1 MHFHRFA
8 GAHGN
13 YPEELILTI
22 LDTKPQ
28 IKILLVDDR
37 EDNLFSIEA
46 IFGQEDYHFVK
57 ARSGRQALKI
67 LLGQQDFSLILMDV
81 QMPDLDGFE
90 TASLIY
96 DRDKLRHIPIIF
108 ITAFDFSDD
117 NIYRGYKAGAVD
129 YIFKPINPNLLK
141 AKVAVFVEL
150 YRKNHQLMAQEQ
162 KLLAVNNELEERV
175 EQRTEELLRKNLELE
190 AKNMELKKINS
201 DLDNFVYAAS
211 HDLKGPMANLE
222 GLINLLSRK
231 VKGKIPED
239 DSQLFSLI
247 NHSISK
253 FNRTLKDLTEI
264 TKVQKG
270 LEEERETVA
279 FSQVVADIRSDLS
292 KIISESGAAITE
304 QYTAPDVLYAP
315 KNVRSI
321 LYNLLTNGIKY
332 ASPERLPCIE
342 IKTHWEENEV
352 VLSVS
357 DNGLGI
363 STEQL
368 PKLFGMFK
376 RLHTHVEGSGIGL
389 YIVKRIVENNGGRIE
404 VRSELARGTV
414 FIIRFGNNSRVLPE
428 KVQQFEVH

>member
-1 MHFHRFA
+1 
-8 GAHGN
+8 
-13 YPEELILTI
+13 
-22 LDTKPQ
+22 LDTRPQ

-46 IFGQEDYHFVK
+46 IFGHEDYQFVK
-57 ARSGRQALKI
+57 ANSGRQALKI
-67 LLGQQDFSLILMDV
+67 LLSQQDFSLILMDV

-96 DRDKLRHIPIIF
+96 DREKLRHIPIIF

-117 NIYRGYKAGAVD
+117 KIYRGYQAGAVD
-129 YIFKPINPNLLK
+129 YIFKPINPTLLK
-141 AKVAVFVEL
+141 AKVSVFVEL
-150 YRKNHQLMAQEQ
+150 YRKNHQLLAQEQ

-190 AKNMELKKINS
+190 GKNVELKKINS

-231 VKGKIPED
+231 VKGKITDED
-239 DSQLFSLI
+239 TQLFSLI
-247 NHSISK
+247 NHSIIK

-264 TKVQKG
+264 TKVQKD
-270 LEEERETVA
+270 LEEEREPVA
-279 FSQVVADIRSDLS
+279 FEQVVTDIKSDLT
-292 KIISESGAAITE
+292 KMIAESAAVIEE
-304 QYTAPDVLYAP
+304 QYQAAEVMYAS

-332 ASPERLPCIE
+332 CSPERPPRITV
-342 IKTHWEENEV
+342 KTYFEGDEV
-352 VLSVS
+352 VLTVA

-363 STEQL
+363 SAEQL

-376 RLHTHVEGSGIGL
+376 RLHTHVDGSGIGL
-389 YIVKRIVENNGGRIE
+389 YIVKRIIENNGGRITVE
-404 VRSELARGTV
+404 SELDRGTA
-414 FIIRFGNNSRVLPE
+414 FIIRFGSNSRVVHE
-428 KVQQFEVH
+428 KVPQFVVE

>member
-1 MHFHRFA
+1 MHFYRFA

-162 KLLAVNNELEERV
+162 KLLAVNHDLKERLEE
-175 EQRTEELLRKNLELE
+175 RTEELQRLNMQVE
-190 AKNMELKKINS
+190 A
-201 DLDNFVYAAS
+201 
-211 HDLKGPMANLE
+211 
-222 GLINLLSRK
+222 
-231 VKGKIPED
+231 
-239 DSQLFSLI
+239 
-247 NHSISK
+247 
-253 FNRTLKDLTEI
+253 
-264 TKVQKG
+264 
-270 LEEERETVA
+270 
-279 FSQVVADIRSDLS
+279 
-292 KIISESGAAITE
+292 
-304 QYTAPDVLYAP
+304 
-315 KNVRSI
+315 
-321 LYNLLTNGIKY
+321 
-332 ASPERLPCIE
+332 
-342 IKTHWEENEV
+342 
-352 VLSVS
+352 
-357 DNGLGI
+357 
-363 STEQL
+363 
-368 PKLFGMFK
+368 
-376 RLHTHVEGSGIGL
+376 
-389 YIVKRIVENNGGRIE
+389 
-404 VRSELARGTV
+404 
-414 FIIRFGNNSRVLPE
+414 
-428 KVQQFEVH
+428 